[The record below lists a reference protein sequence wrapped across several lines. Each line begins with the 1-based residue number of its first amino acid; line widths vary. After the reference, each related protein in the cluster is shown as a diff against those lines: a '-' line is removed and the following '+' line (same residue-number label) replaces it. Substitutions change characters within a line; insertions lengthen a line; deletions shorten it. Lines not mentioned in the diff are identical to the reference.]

1 MRFFCGKLAV
11 SLGLISNY
19 GYTDGSGDWY
29 VSVDSEKC
37 NACEKCVA
45 ACPQQMFGM
54 AEDDYGQNV
63 AVIKE
68 EHRKKVKYDCAPC
81 HPVGGGPT
89 QPCVK
94 ACEPGAIK
102 LIRKPK

>member
-1 MRFFCGKLAV
+1 MRFFCGKLALH
-11 SLGLISNY
+11 LGYIANY

-37 NACEKCVA
+37 NACKKCLA
-45 ACPQQMFGM
+45 TCPQQMFEM
-54 AEDDYGQNV
+54 AEDDYGDTV
-63 AVIKE
+63 VVVKDE
-68 EHRKKVKYDCAPC
+68 YRKKVKYDCAPC
-81 HPVGGGPT
+81 HPAGGGAS
-89 QPCVK
+89 QPCIL